1 MEPTCCHDVPDGGEV
16 DGTLWLP
23 AARVQAVG
31 VGRLAVVVAGGL
43 RVVLVVGLVACVW
56 VVWVVPLPLVAT
68 RMIARITSAP
78 RNVAAVM

>member
-1 MEPTCCHDVPDGGEV
+1 MAATS

-31 VGRLAVVVAGGL
+31 LPELAVVVAEVW
-43 RVVLVVGLVACVW
+43 VVLVVGLLACVW